1 MGFAFTYEQL
11 ADSILRPLAELEMSP
26 VMFLILLSVIMIVAG
41 TFLDGIAMIF
51 IIVPLFFPATEML
64 GIDPVHFGMVVVLCW
79 GIGQQTPPV
88 GAALFITSAIAKVDM
103 LSLTRANLPFIGVM
117 LLVLLAVILFPEILV
132 LSVPRALGL

>member
-1 MGFAFTYEQL
+1 
-11 ADSILRPLAELEMSP
+11 
-26 VMFLILLSVIMIVAG
+26 
-41 TFLDGIAMIF
+41 IAMIF